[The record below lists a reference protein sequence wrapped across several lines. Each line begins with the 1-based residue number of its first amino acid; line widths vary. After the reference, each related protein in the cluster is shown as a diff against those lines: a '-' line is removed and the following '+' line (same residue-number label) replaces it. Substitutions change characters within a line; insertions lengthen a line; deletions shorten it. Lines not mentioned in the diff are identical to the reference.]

1 MNTPL
6 VPIVAAVVQC
16 NAGEDRRTN
25 RMAVARLVGHAAGLG
40 ARLVALPEMWGYYGR
55 AAGLA
60 EAAEPLD
67 GPSTALLRDLATV
80 HRVWLVGGSFPE
92 RIPGDTRVH
101 NTCRVV
107 SPKGE
112 VVATYRKLHLFDVD
126 VPGGPKVRE
135 SEVYAPGREVVV
147 TDSPLGPLGL
157 AICYDLRFPELFR
170 ALVGRGAR
178 ALALPSA
185 FTLPTGTEHWEPLV
199 RARAIENQC
208 VVLAPN
214 QVGPHPHGLVSLG
227 RSLIV
232 DAWGTVLAS
241 CGSTGEGVACAAL
254 DPAHVEAVRA
264 RVPVLSHTRRDV
276 LGDAAPR
283 RPSAP

>member
-1 MNTPL
+1 MSTPL
-6 VPIVAAVVQC
+6 APIVAAVVQC
-16 NAGEDRRTN
+16 TSGEDRRAN
-25 RMAVARLVGHAAGLG
+25 RMAVARLVGKAAGLG
-40 ARLVALPEMWGYYGR
+40 ARLVALPEMWAYTGR

-92 RIPGDTRVH
+92 RVAGDARVH

-107 SPKGE
+107 SPRGE

-126 VPGGPKVRE
+126 LPGGPRVRE
-135 SEVYAPGREVVV
+135 SEVYLPGREVVV
-147 TDSPLGPLGL
+147 SDSPLGPLGL

-170 ALVGRGAR
+170 ALVSRGAR

-241 CGSTGEGVACAAL
+241 CGSVGEGVACALL
-254 DPAHVEAVRA
+254 DPDAVDAVRR
-264 RVPVLSHTRRDV
+264 RVPALTHGRRDV
-276 LGDAAPR
+276 LGAAAPT
-283 RPSAP
+283 PPGAP